1 MKNTIC
7 FESCLK
13 EKLNSYMELRES
25 QGHKTSKMRHIFIS
39 LDQYL
44 QKAGLGG
51 QSLPPAAIDG
61 WIASLPEKLSVNT
74 VNIYIST
81 YIQFAKYL
89 WSLGYD
95 AFIPEKA
102 VSSRNYSPHIFHED
116 DLAALIQASD
126 ILVFSASEKHR
137 HNAACFSV
145 MLRMYIGCGFR
156 LNEIRLLKTK
166 DVDLEHGI
174 IHVRNAKGNRDR
186 IVPMHKT
193 LTENVKIYS
202 ISGIPQKENWFFPS
216 RTGNPIS
223 CSWIRDAF
231 LKCIQYI
238 GIEKPDLPKHARNI
252 CLHCLRHSFAVAAF
266 RQMDNNGLDMYN
278 EIPVLSTYMGHEN
291 LYGTEHYLHMTA
303 ENSQDILDKME
314 EFNKG
319 LFPEVLE

>member
-1 MKNTIC
+1 MKNNVW

-25 QGHKTSKMRHIFIS
+25 QGHQTSKIRHIFIS
-39 LDQYL
+39 LDKYL
-44 QKAGLGG
+44 QKVGPNV
-51 QSLPPAAIDG
+51 QSLPPAIIDG
-61 WIASLPEKLSVNT
+61 WIASLPEKLSINT
-74 VNIYIST
+74 VNIYISA

-89 WSLGYD
+89 RSLRYD

-102 VSSRNYSPHIFHED
+102 ISSKNYSPYIFHED

-156 LNEIRLLKTK
+156 LNEIRLLKT
-166 DVDLEHGI
+166 
-174 IHVRNAKGNRDR
+174 
-186 IVPMHKT
+186 
-193 LTENVKIYS
+193 NVKVYS

-216 RTGNPIS
+216 GTGNPIS

-231 LKCIQYI
+231 LKCIQHI
-238 GIEKPDLPKHARNI
+238 GIERPDLPKHARNI

-266 RQMDNNGLDMYN
+266 RQLDNNDLDMYN

-303 ENSQDILDKME
+303 ENSRDILDKME
-314 EFNKG
+314 EFNKV

>member
-1 MKNTIC
+1 
-7 FESCLK
+7 
-13 EKLNSYMELRES
+13 MELRKS
-25 QGHKTSKMRHIFIS
+25 QGHQASKIRHILIS

-44 QKAGLGG
+44 QKAGCSS
-51 QSLPPAAIDG
+51 QSLPPAVIDG

-81 YIQFAKYL
+81 YVQFARYL
-89 WSLGYD
+89 QSLGHA

-102 VSSRNYSPHIFHED
+102 VASRIYSPYIFHGD
-116 DLAALIQASD
+116 DLEALIQAAD
-126 ILVFSASEKHR
+126 TMVFSASEKHR

-156 LNEIRLLKTK
+156 LNEIRLLRTK
-166 DVDLEHGI
+166 DVDPEYGI
-174 IHVRNAKGNRDR
+174 VHVRNAKGNRDR

-193 LTENVKIYS
+193 LTESVRIYAM
-202 ISGIPQKENWFFPS
+202 SGIPQEEGLFFPS
-216 RTGNPIS
+216 VTGNPIS

-231 LKCIQYI
+231 LKCIRHV
-238 GIEKPDLPKHARNI
+238 GIERPDLPKHSRNI

-266 RQMDNNGLDMYN
+266 RRLEHNGLDMYDG
-278 EIPVLSTYMGHEN
+278 IPVLSTYMGHEN

-303 ENSQDILDKME
+303 ENSRDILDKME

-319 LFPEVLE
+319 IFPGVPE

>member
-1 MKNTIC
+1 MKNNVW

-25 QGHKTSKMRHIFIS
+25 QGHQTSKIRHIFIS
-39 LDQYL
+39 LDKYL
-44 QKAGLGG
+44 QKVGPNV
-51 QSLPPAAIDG
+51 QSLPPAIIDG
-61 WIASLPEKLSVNT
+61 WIASLPEKLSINT
-74 VNIYIST
+74 VNIYISA

-89 WSLGYD
+89 RSLRYD

-102 VSSRNYSPHIFHED
+102 ISSKNYSPYIFHED

-156 LNEIRLLKTK
+156 LNEIRLLKT
-166 DVDLEHGI
+166 
-174 IHVRNAKGNRDR
+174 
-186 IVPMHKT
+186 
-193 LTENVKIYS
+193 NVKVYS
-202 ISGIPQKENWFFPS
+202 ISWIPQKENWFFPS
-216 RTGNPIS
+216 GTGNPIS

-231 LKCIQYI
+231 LKCIQHI
-238 GIEKPDLPKHARNI
+238 GIERPDLPKHARNI

-266 RQMDNNGLDMYN
+266 RQLDNNDLDMYN

-303 ENSQDILDKME
+303 ENSRDILDKVE

>member
-1 MKNTIC
+1 MKNNVW

-25 QGHKTSKMRHIFIS
+25 QGHQTSKIRHIFIS
-39 LDQYL
+39 LDKYL
-44 QKAGLGG
+44 HKVGPNV
-51 QSLPPAAIDG
+51 QSLPPAIIDG
-61 WIASLPEKLSVNT
+61 WIASLPEKLSINT
-74 VNIYIST
+74 VNIYISA
-81 YIQFAKYL
+81 YIQLAKYL
-89 WSLGYD
+89 RSLRYD

-102 VSSRNYSPHIFHED
+102 ISSKNYSPYIFHED

-156 LNEIRLLKTK
+156 LNEIRLLKT
-166 DVDLEHGI
+166 
-174 IHVRNAKGNRDR
+174 
-186 IVPMHKT
+186 
-193 LTENVKIYS
+193 NVKVYS

-216 RTGNPIS
+216 GTGNPIS
-223 CSWIRDAF
+223 CSWTRDAF
-231 LKCIQYI
+231 LKCIQHI
-238 GIEKPDLPKHARNI
+238 GIERPDLPKHARNI

-266 RQMDNNGLDMYN
+266 CQLDNNDLDMYN

-303 ENSQDILDKME
+303 ENSRDILDKME

>member
-1 MKNTIC
+1 MKNNVW

-25 QGHKTSKMRHIFIS
+25 QGHQTSKIRHIFSS
-39 LDQYL
+39 LDKYL
-44 QKAGLGG
+44 QKVGPNV
-51 QSLPPAAIDG
+51 QSLPPAIIDG
-61 WIASLPEKLSVNT
+61 WIASLPEKLSINT
-74 VNIYIST
+74 VNIYISA

-89 WSLGYD
+89 RSLRYD

-102 VSSRNYSPHIFHED
+102 ISSKNYSPYIFHED

-156 LNEIRLLKTK
+156 LNEIRLLKT
-166 DVDLEHGI
+166 
-174 IHVRNAKGNRDR
+174 
-186 IVPMHKT
+186 
-193 LTENVKIYS
+193 NVKVYS

-216 RTGNPIS
+216 GTGNPIS
-223 CSWIRDAF
+223 CSWTRDAF
-231 LKCIQYI
+231 LKCIQHI
-238 GIEKPDLPKHARNI
+238 GIERPDLPKHARNI

-266 RQMDNNGLDMYN
+266 CQLDNNDLDMYN

-303 ENSQDILDKME
+303 ENSRDILDKME